1 MAGYTRQSTFT
12 DGDIINASDSNDEFN
27 QLINAFSN
35 TTGHA
40 HDGTAAEGPVIGLI
54 GDPGVATPKNKVV
67 VDDTNNQIEVSIDVS
82 GTSTEQFI
90 VKDGVIEPTTD
101 DDIDLGSSTKK
112 FKDAYVDGIAYLDA
126 INFNGT
132 AISATAA
139 ELNIMDGVTA
149 TTVELNIMDG
159 VTATTAELNIM
170 DGVTAATA
178 ELNIMDGVTATTAE
192 LNIMDGVT
200 ATTTEINL
208 LDGVTS
214 TTAELNIVDGST
226 TATSTTVAAADR
238 VVLNDNGTM
247 VQAAVTDL
255 DTFFSGTTK
264 TLTNKTLT
272 SPVISTISNTGTIT
286 LPTSTDTLVG
296 RATTD
301 TLTNKT
307 FDANGTGNSLSN
319 VEVADLA
326 ASAVVTES
334 EGIGSNDNDTTL
346 PTSAAVKDYVDSQV
360 ETKDALSELSGD
372 SDDITEGTTNLF
384 FTNERVDDRV
394 DSLLTAGTNI
404 TLTYDDTAGTLTVD
418 ATDTGITDVV
428 SDTSPQLG
436 GDLDV
441 NTNNISFGDSTT
453 AGTDDTLMFG
463 AGDDLKL
470 YHDGT
475 HSYIHDSGTG
485 DLRLRG
491 SVLSLRSENDNVPFV
506 TASSSGVTLTHA
518 GATKLTTVSSGVDVT
533 GSLDVTDASTTRTNL
548 GLGTAATS
556 ASTDF
561 VAVTGDDVTGNI
573 NFADNAKA
581 QFGAGNDL
589 QIYHNGSASYIS
601 DTGTGDL
608 NIQGTNVALRES
620 DGTYFFYGD
629 SSTGVVSL
637 RHNGNTKLATTS
649 TGVTVTGTLA
659 ATAVTGDGSGLTN
672 LPASGDGGIAMAIA
686 LG

>member
-1 MAGYTRQSTFT
+1 MAGYTRQSTYT
-12 DGDIINASDSNDEFN
+12 DGDIINAADSNDEFD
-27 QLINAFSN
+27 QLVSAFAN

-40 HDGTAAEGPVIGLI
+40 HDGTAGEGPVIGLI
-54 GDPGVATPKNKVV
+54 GDPGAATPKNKIV

-112 FKDAYVDGIAYLDA
+112 FKDAYVDGTAYLDA

-149 TTVELNIMDG
+149 TT
-159 VTATTAELNIM
+159 
-170 DGVTAATA
+170 A

-200 ATTTEINL
+200 ASTAELNIMDGVTATTAELNL
-208 LDGVTS
+208 MDGVTS

-226 TATSTTVAAADR
+226 TATATTVAAADR

-307 FDANGTGNSLSN
+307 LTSPTITTATLNGNISGTSIKDEDTMVSDSANH
-319 VEVADLA
+319 LA
-326 ASAVVTES
+326 TQQSIKA
-334 EGIGSNDNDTTL
+334 
-346 PTSAAVKDYVDSQV
+346 YVDAQV
-360 ETKDALSELSGD
+360 AGKDALSELSGD

-394 DSLLTAGTNI
+394 NGLLTAGSNI
-404 TLTYDDTAGTLTVD
+404 TLTYDDAGNSLTI
-418 ATDTGITDVV
+418 ASTDTGITDVV

-453 AGTDDTLMFG
+453 AGTDDTLKFG
-463 AGDDLKL
+463 AGDDMLM

-475 HSYIHDSGTG
+475 HGYIQVPTGSGNMRIATG
-485 DLRLRG
+485 VFNVRSANNNLNQISTLSSG
-491 SVLSLRSENDNVPFV
+491 SVSLYYNGAKKFD
-506 TASSSGVTLTHA
+506 TAST
-518 GATKLTTVSSGVDVT
+518 GVDIT

-548 GLGTAATS
+548 GVAIGSDVQAYDAGLTSIAGLTTAANKVIYTTASDTYAVADFSAFGRSLVDDADATAARTTLGLGTAATQTVGTS
-556 ASTDF
+556 A
-561 VAVTGDDVTGNI
+561 N
-573 NFADNAKA
+573 
-581 QFGAGNDL
+581 
-589 QIYHNGSASYIS
+589 
-601 DTGTGDL
+601 
-608 NIQGTNVALRES
+608 NVVQL
-620 DGTYFFYGD
+620 
-629 SSTGVVSL
+629 
-637 RHNGNTKLATTS
+637 
-649 TGVTVTGTLA
+649 
-659 ATAVTGDGSGLTN
+659 DGSSRLPAVDGSQLTN

>member
-1 MAGYTRQSTFT
+1 MAGFTRQSSFT
-12 DGDIINASDSNDEFN
+12 DGDIINAADSNDEFN
-27 QLINAFSN
+27 QLVNAFSN
-35 TTGHA
+35 TTGHK

-149 TTVELNIMDG
+149 STAELNIMDG

-170 DGVTAATA
+170 DGVTASTA

-200 ATTTEINL
+200 ATATEINL
-208 LDGVTS
+208 LAGVTS

-247 VQAAVTDL
+247 VQVAVTDL
-255 DTFFSGTTK
+255 DTFFSATTK

-272 SPVISTISNTGTIT
+272 APVISTISNTGTIT

-307 FDANGTGNSLSN
+307 LTSAVLNGTISGTSIKDEDDMSSNSASHLATQQSIKAYVDTQIAGIDEVVEDTTPQLGGNLDVNGNSIVSASNGNIAITPNGTGSVVIDGLSHPQADGSAGQFLKTDGSGQLAFATVTGATGNELEN
-319 VEVADLA
+319 VVE
-326 ASAVVTES
+326 
-334 EGIGSNDNDTTL
+334 DTT
-346 PTSAAVKDYVDSQV
+346 
-360 ETKDALSELSGD
+360 
-372 SDDITEGTTNLF
+372 
-384 FTNERVDDRV
+384 
-394 DSLLTAGTNI
+394 
-404 TLTYDDTAGTLTVD
+404 
-418 ATDTGITDVV
+418 
-428 SDTSPQLG
+428 PQLG

-441 NTNNISFGDSTT
+441 NTNNISFGDSAT

-463 AGDDLKL
+463 AGNDMML

-475 HSYIHDSGTG
+475 HNYIKVTSGNMRVQAGVFNVRSANNNLNQITTLDSG
-485 DLRLRG
+485 
-491 SVLSLRSENDNVPFV
+491 
-506 TASSSGVTLTHA
+506 AVTLYHN
-518 GATKLTTVSSGVDVT
+518 GAQKFDTSSTGVDIT

-548 GLGTAATS
+548 GLAIGTDVQAYDAELAALAGLTSAADKGIQFTGSGTAATYDLTAAGKALLDDAS
-556 ASTDF
+556 AS
-561 VAVTGDDVTGNI
+561 
-573 NFADNAKA
+573 A
-581 QFGAGNDL
+581 QRTTLGLGTAAT
-589 QIYHNGSASYIS
+589 Q
-601 DTGTGDL
+601 DTGTSAS
-608 NIQGTNVALRES
+608 NVVQL
-620 DGTYFFYGD
+620 
-629 SSTGVVSL
+629 
-637 RHNGNTKLATTS
+637 
-649 TGVTVTGTLA
+649 
-659 ATAVTGDGSGLTN
+659 DGSARLPAVDGSQLTN
-672 LPASGDGGIAMAIA
+672 LPAAGDGGIAMAIA